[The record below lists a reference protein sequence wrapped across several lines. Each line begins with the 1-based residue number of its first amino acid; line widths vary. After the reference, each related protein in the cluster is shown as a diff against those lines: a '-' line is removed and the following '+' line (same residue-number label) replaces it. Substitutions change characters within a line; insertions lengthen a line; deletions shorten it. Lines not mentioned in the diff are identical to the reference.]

1 MNRETLISL
10 VIFGC
15 ILLIGLIVLSIY
27 LFPHFTACLLG
38 LCLIALL
45 FVISEKWITHDAAE
59 FENRFWTLFAFVLAF
74 SVVFSYDSPLCV
86 SSDHAGLGWI
96 IIALSTYFA
105 HIYNRHLHRVV
116 LMRVPNINRTLSA
129 DLIDERKLNY
139 KKKLT
144 ELRSCLT
151 SIDNPWMSSFFINI
165 FLLPHVVFREKQI
178 ISIFSDTTTDE
189 LNLLV
194 SNIELAL
201 FFYKVKDHNM
211 ARQFS
216 RSKLLNLLSETRISE
231 LNVSSKVMLLDG
243 LQKLK
248 LSAHPMSEEYVK
260 NIIMSTQ
267 GDELSALK
275 SLTDSKGD
283 VNSMHKLIYEDIRN
297 VNIRKTI
304 LDHIKKW
311 GNIQATYKTMGAIN
325 INKKRNQFA
334 WRKVLSDVDDT
345 LMCSGGSYPAGVDKS
360 YPKKSIYPGII
371 AFYRELDIGTTGSK
385 IWQKGNLVFLSARP
399 HLYKDVSEATSYKKF
414 KMLQEKHNLHTSP
427 TLLAGAVDSGT
438 IFIAKNTM
446 EPLAQTKCRKFKE
459 YLLLYPEYDCVF
471 IGDNGQGDVRTA
483 EMLFEPLRKES
494 IPVSSPSKCKDKS
507 DIASKE
513 LLQKKVELLAQ
524 QEHRE
529 LGKKLERTYIHKV
542 IPLDQTHAL
551 ESSTKSLYNKH
562 ICYFNTYIDAAID
575 AYNHK
580 LISIE
585 GLRNIMKES
594 VSDFELIHLELLTLN
609 EKKDV
614 QSKEKIKI
622 KKITKS
628 SFISSI
634 FGIFS
639 KSSNSSSI
647 SEECDI
653 NNDEYSIDDNFN
665 ELSKQIN
672 IKKIDEKKNDLKNE
686 RGEQKR
692 DIRLLSLNNAI
703 ENGNIILINNNLNPI
718 PIIQRYINRYEV
730 GKGVNT
736 KYGSG
741 IINSFNGN
749 NGIYEIHLQ
758 WDNQSSPIKAYLQ
771 ENGILL

>member
-15 ILLIGLIVLSIY
+15 ILLIGLIVFSIY

-38 LCLIALL
+38 LCLMALL

-59 FENRFWTLFAFVLAF
+59 FENRFWTLFAFFLAF

-86 SSDHAGLGWI
+86 SSDNTGLGWI
-96 IIALSTYFA
+96 IIAFSTYFA
-105 HIYNRHLHRVV
+105 HIYNRHLHRAV

-129 DLIDERKLNY
+129 DLIDERKINY
-139 KKKLT
+139 KKKLI
-144 ELRSCLT
+144 ELRSCLK
-151 SIDNPWMSSFFINI
+151 SIDNTWMSSFFINI
-165 FLLPHVVFREKQI
+165 FLLPHVVFKEKQI
-178 ISIFSDTTTDE
+178 ISIFSDSTTDE

-201 FFYKVKDHNM
+201 FFYKVKDHTM
-211 ARQFS
+211 ARQLN
-216 RSKLLNLLSETRISE
+216 RSKLLNLLAETRISE
-231 LNVSSKVMLLDG
+231 LNVASKVMLLDG

-297 VNIRKTI
+297 VIIRKTI
-304 LDHIKKW
+304 LDHINRW
-311 GNIQATYKTMGAIN
+311 GKIQATYKKMGAIN

-371 AFYRELDIGTTGSK
+371 SFYRELDIGTTGSD

-399 HLYKDVSEATSYKKF
+399 HLYKDVSESASYKKF
-414 KMLQEKHNLHTSP
+414 KMLQENYNLHTSP
-427 TLLAGAVDSGT
+427 TLLAGAVETGT
-438 IFIAKNTM
+438 MFIAKNTM

-483 EMLFEPLRKES
+483 EMLFEPLPKDL
-494 IPVSSPSKCKDKS
+494 IPVSSPSKSKDKT
-507 DIASKE
+507 DIAAKE
-513 LLQKKVELLAQ
+513 L
-524 QEHRE
+524 QEHE
-529 LGKKLERTYIHKV
+529 DLGKKLERTYIHKV
-542 IPLDQTHAL
+542 IPLEQTHAL
-551 ESSTKSLYNKH
+551 ESATKSLNNKH

-575 AYNHK
+575 AYQHK
-580 LISIE
+580 LISIQ

-594 VSDFELIHLELLTLN
+594 ISDFESIHIELWTLN
-609 EKKDV
+609 EKKDI
-614 QSKEKIKI
+614 QSTEKIKA
-622 KKITKS
+622 KKINKS
-628 SFISSI
+628 SFFSSI
-634 FGIFS
+634 FRIFS
-639 KSSNSSSI
+639 NSPNSST
-647 SEECDI
+647 SEEIDI
-653 NNDEYSIDDNFN
+653 KSDEYNIDDNLN
-665 ELSKQIN
+665 ELSKKID
-672 IKKIDEKKNDLKNE
+672 IKKIDEKKNDLKND
-686 RGEQKR
+686 RGAQKR
-692 DIRLLSLNNAI
+692 DTRLLALNNSI
-703 ENGNIILINNNLNPI
+703 ENGNIILIKNNLIPI
-718 PIIQRYINRYEV
+718 PIIQRYINRYEI
-730 GKGVNT
+730 GKGVIT
-736 KYGSG
+736 KYGRG
-741 IINSFNGN
+741 TIINFNGN

-771 ENGILL
+771 ENGILLI